1 MNFGREKISA
11 GARARY
17 AIGFVILIMFICLVG
32 LIRLQLFEH
41 KKLYKM
47 SQDNRLRV
55 LPILPKRGLI
65 YDRQGRVIVNNR
77 PSYTVSVIP
86 AEEVKY
92 RTLPKLSTLIGFDTT
107 RIRSRIKANTVS
119 RYQPAAIK
127 RDVPFETI
135 AILEEQYNR
144 FPGVSYQMES
154 VRDYSKRLGVEAFT
168 GYVGEI
174 SESELKA
181 SGAEDLR
188 PGNVVGKRGL
198 ERQYDRLLR
207 GIEGTSLIEVSA
219 SGQII
224 GEYKEELPEQPTPGA
239 DLWLTIDID
248 LQKACVAA
256 MDTFCCGGVIAMDP
270 RNGEV
275 LAMVSFPSYDPNIF
289 SGVIPESL
297 WQVISTDT
305 THPLLNRPLR
315 GLYPP
320 ASPAK
325 LVTLGAGLEE
335 GLVTAHTTFKACV
348 GGYQFGN
355 RFFRCWKAG
364 GHGKTQAVQS
374 LERSCDVYYYQL
386 GAELGIDK
394 LSYYYGLSG
403 FGSQS
408 GIDLPGEYK
417 GLNPN
422 TAYYDSTFGKGRW
435 SRGLV
440 LNLAIGQGEL
450 LVNLLQTAQF
460 YCGVVNGGKVYR
472 PHLVKIIHHPDKAPE
487 TITPELSFKLPF
499 SESTLKILNEG
510 IRLVVEGEDGTARH
524 LRNPNYS
531 IGGKTGTAENPH
543 GENHSWFIGVAPLE
557 SPEIVVAVIIENS
570 GHGSEIAAPMVGK
583 IIESFMK
590 KRSEINDFM
599 LADESESKGEDD

>member
-1 MNFGREKISA
+1 
-11 GARARY
+11 
-17 AIGFVILIMFICLVG
+17 
-32 LIRLQLFEH
+32 
-41 KKLYKM
+41 
-47 SQDNRLRV
+47 
-55 LPILPKRGLI
+55 
-65 YDRQGRVIVNNR
+65 
-77 PSYTVSVIP
+77 
-86 AEEVKY
+86 
-92 RTLPKLSTLIGFDTT
+92 
-107 RIRSRIKANTVS
+107 
-119 RYQPAAIK
+119 
-127 RDVPFETI
+127 
-135 AILEEQYNR
+135 
-144 FPGVSYQMES
+144 
-154 VRDYSKRLGVEAFT
+154 
-168 GYVGEI
+168 
-174 SESELKA
+174 
-181 SGAEDLR
+181 
-188 PGNVVGKRGL
+188 
-198 ERQYDRLLR
+198 
-207 GIEGTSLIEVSA
+207 
-219 SGQII
+219 
-224 GEYKEELPEQPTPGA
+224 
-239 DLWLTIDID
+239 
-248 LQKACVAA
+248 
-256 MDTFCCGGVIAMDP
+256 MDP

-297 WQVISTDT
+297 WQAISTDS

-325 LVTLGAGLEE
+325 FVTLGAGLEE
-335 GLVTAHTTFKACV
+335 GLVTAHTTFKPCV

-355 RFFRCWKAG
+355 RFFRCWHAG
-364 GHGKTQAVQS
+364 GHGKTQAVES

-403 FGSQS
+403 FGSKV

-417 GLNPN
+417 GKNPN
-422 TAYYDSTFGKGRW
+422 TDYYDTRFGKGRW

-450 LVNLLQTAQF
+450 LVNLFQMAQF
-460 YCGVVNGGKVYR
+460 YCGVVNGGEVYR
-472 PHLVKIIHHPDKAPE
+472 PHLVKTIYYPDKAPE

-499 SESTLKILNEG
+499 SERTLKILNEG

-524 LRNPNYS
+524 LKNANYS

-583 IIESFMK
+583 IIEAFMK
-590 KRSEINDFM
+590 KRSKINDLI

>member
-1 MNFGREKISA
+1 MNFGREKITATERS
-11 GARARY
+11 RY
-17 AIGFVILIMFICLVG
+17 AIGFVILIVFFCLVG
-32 LIRLQLFEH
+32 LIRLQVFEH
-41 KKLYKM
+41 KKLYAM
-47 SQDNRLRV
+47 SQSNRIRV

-65 YDRQGRVIVNNR
+65 YDREGRIIVDNR

-86 AEEVKY
+86 VEEVKY
-92 RTLPKLSTLIGFDTT
+92 RTLPQLAALIGFDTT
-107 RIRSRIKANTVS
+107 RIRSRIKSNFVT

-135 AILEEQYNR
+135 AVLEEQYNR
-144 FPGVSYQMES
+144 FPGVSYQMER
-154 VRDYSKRLGVEAFT
+154 VRKYSDRLGVEAFT

-174 SESELKA
+174 SEAELKPSEA
-181 SGAEDLR
+181 DDLR
-188 PGNVVGKRGL
+188 PGNVVGKKGL

-207 GIEGTSLIEVSA
+207 GHEGTAYIEVSA

-224 GEYKEELPEQPTPGA
+224 GKYEEKPPVQPIPGA

-289 SGVIPESL
+289 SSVIPESL
-297 WQVISTDT
+297 WQAISTDS

-335 GLVTAHTTFKACV
+335 GIVTAHTTFKACV

-355 RFFRCWKAG
+355 RFFRCWNAG
-364 GHGKTQAVQS
+364 GHGKTHAVQS
-374 LERSCDVYYYQL
+374 LEQSCDVYYYQL

-403 FGSQS
+403 FGGKV
-408 GIDLPGEYK
+408 GIDLPGEEK

-422 TAYYDSTFGKGRW
+422 TDYYDTRFGKGRW

-440 LNLAIGQGEL
+440 LNNSIGQGEL
-450 LVNLLQTAQF
+450 LVNLFQTAQF
-460 YCGVVNGGKVYR
+460 YCGVVNAGKVYR
-472 PHLVKIIHHPDKAPE
+472 PHLLKVIHHHDKGPE
-487 TITPELSFKLPF
+487 VVTRELSFTLPF
-499 SESTLKILNEG
+499 SESTLNLLKEG
-510 IRLVVEGEDGTARH
+510 IRLVVEGEKGTARH
-524 LRNPNYS
+524 LKNPYYS

-557 SPEIVVAVIIENS
+557 SPEIVVAAIIENS

-583 IIESFMK
+583 IIEAFMRK
-590 KRSEINDFM
+590 KDSINEFI
-599 LADESESKGEDD
+599 LADESESKGKDD